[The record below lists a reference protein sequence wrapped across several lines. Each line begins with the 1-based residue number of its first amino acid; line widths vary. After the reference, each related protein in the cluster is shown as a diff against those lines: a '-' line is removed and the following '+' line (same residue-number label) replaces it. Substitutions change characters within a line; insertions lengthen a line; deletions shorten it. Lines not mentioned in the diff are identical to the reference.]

1 MNGYTA
7 IALTK
12 LDILDK
18 ENIQF
23 YNKSETEFNEFEPRI
38 KSSKSQFQLSA
49 GLNRKTLNTILSVTY
64 HINLSRGSN
73 SLNSAL
79 GNKTNL
85 GETNFKS
92 FDKFMKIHFW
102 RDKFWSEIVVYL

>member
-23 YNKSETEFNEFEPRI
+23 YNKSETEFNEFEPCI
-38 KSSKSQFQLSA
+38 KSAKNRFQLSA
-49 GLNRKTLNTILSVTY
+49 GLNRKTLNTILSGTY
-64 HINLSRGSN
+64 HINSSRG
-73 SLNSAL
+73 LNSAS

-102 RDKFWSEIVVYL
+102 RDKYLSEIVVYL